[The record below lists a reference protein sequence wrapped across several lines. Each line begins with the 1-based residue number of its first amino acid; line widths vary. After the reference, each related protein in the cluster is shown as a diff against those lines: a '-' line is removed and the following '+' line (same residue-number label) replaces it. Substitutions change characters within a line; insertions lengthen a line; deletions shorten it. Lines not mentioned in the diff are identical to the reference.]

1 MVIITFIY
9 VIATIFICIYNRDTV
24 KATRE
29 QLEEMRTQFNIIN
42 RPNIVIEL
50 IYTKR
55 LWIVRLTNI
64 GTKVAYK
71 VAVTFDKD
79 FINKIPDTDLKEII
93 EKDHGRKKSIGVG
106 KYYDYI
112 VGTKEYM
119 LLKNKPPIKGSVSYY
134 DIMKTSYSEN
144 FQIDVENYS
153 EVYLIPTGLSQIL
166 CKHCEA
172 VQNRAKIFQGGSG
185 VSCCRLVYKITAV

>member
-1 MVIITFIY
+1 MVIITFVY

-79 FINKIPDTDLKEII
+79 FIDKIPDTNLKEII
-93 EKDHGRKKSIGVG
+93 RKDHDREKSIGVG
-106 KYYDYI
+106 KYHDYTI
-112 VGTKEYM
+112 GTKEYM

-134 DIMKTSYSEN
+134 DNMGTPYTEN

-153 EVYLIPTGLSQIL
+153 EVYLIPTEIEDLQNEVSNLSKEIERLCTSLDKINQIS
-166 CKHCEA
+166 K
-172 VQNRAKIFQGGSG
+172 
-185 VSCCRLVYKITAV
+185 